1 MVSISTV
8 MFFPDLRLLSAFL
21 PSILFYCWHM
31 FLLCLFVFL
40 LMHLHLFWL
49 WLKCGLNMYI
59 IVWYLYKI
67 MCIYNYIYIY
77 PCFRLLSNLSTI
89 QKRDDHIIPAVRSP
103 AGWWWRGRRPTEMPR
118 RNSSDICPP
127 SVVPRSLRPASWLA
141 STLVQQPKRRIEEHK
156 EVHRS
161 GMFTYSFIINGIE
174 GKNDELNY
182 GWYYGITPT
191 DLGELPSILSNH
203 LKIGN

>member
-1 MVSISTV
+1 
-8 MFFPDLRLLSAFL
+8 
-21 PSILFYCWHM
+21 
-31 FLLCLFVFL
+31 
-40 LMHLHLFWL
+40 
-49 WLKCGLNMYI
+49 
-59 IVWYLYKI
+59 
-67 MCIYNYIYIY
+67 MCIYIYIYIYIY

-141 STLVQQPKRRIEEHK
+141 STLVQQPTRRIEEHK

-174 GKNDELNY
+174 GKKRWTELWMVLRYNSNWFGGASLY
-182 GWYYGITPT
+182 TQQSFENWKLDIHGISPLISNIFQYLTLT
-191 DLGELPSILSNH
+191 IYLQYLSYINN
-203 LKIGN
+203 L